1 MNQIDKNDVPAAA
14 QLHEISHVS
23 YVNSEGK
30 GLRVLVVGNSIT
42 LHEAKPEIGWYNSFG
57 MAASAKER
65 DYVHLL
71 MGKIAAAYPDAA
83 FCIAQ
88 VAQWEQ
94 QYANGSAVLPQYAAA
109 RDFGADVIIMRCIEN
124 CHNRTLD
131 PIALKREYGRLVDFL
146 KSNPAAKVILTT
158 GFWKHNGDGVI
169 RAIGEERGYPVV
181 ELGDLG
187 ELDEMKAIGLF
198 EHKGVANH
206 PGDKGMQVIADRIWE
221 VIRNE
226 TI

>member
-1 MNQIDKNDVPAAA
+1 MNQIDKNDVPAVA

-94 QYANGSAVLPQYAAA
+94 QYANGSAVLIQYAAA

-131 PIALKREYGRLVDFL
+131 PVALKREYSKLVDFL
-146 KSNPAAKVILTT
+146 KNNPAAKVILTT

-221 VIRNE
+221 AIQNE
-226 TI
+226 EL

>member
-42 LHEAKPEIGWYNSFG
+42 LHEAKPEIGWYGSFG

-94 QYANGSAVLPQYAAA
+94 QYANGFAVLPQYAAA

-131 PIALKREYGRLVDFL
+131 PMVLKREYSKLVDFL

-158 GFWKHNGDGVI
+158 GFWKHYGDGVI

-206 PGDKGMQVIADRIWE
+206 PGDKGMAEIARLILE
-221 VIRNE
+221 AMNK
-226 TI
+226 

>member
-94 QYANGSAVLPQYAAA
+94 QYANGSAVLPQYAVA

-124 CHNRTLD
+124 CHNRTLNSV
-131 PIALKREYGRLVDFL
+131 ALKREYGKLVDFL

-206 PGDKGMQVIADRIWE
+206 PGDRGMKAIADRIWE
-221 VIRNE
+221 VMEHE

>member
-1 MNQIDKNDVPAAA
+1 MNQIDKNNVPAAA
-14 QLHEISHVS
+14 QLHEISHIT
-23 YVNSEGK
+23 YQNREGK
-30 GLRVLVVGNSIT
+30 GKRFLLVGNSIT
-42 LHEAKPEIGWYNSFG
+42 LHEAKPEIGWHKSHG
-57 MAASAKER
+57 MAASAQER
-65 DYVHLL
+65 DYAHLL
-71 MGKIAAAYPDAA
+71 MAKCASRYPDAV

-88 VAQWEQ
+88 VSRWEQ
-94 QYANGSAVLPQYAAA
+94 QYANGSALLPQYAAA

-131 PIALKREYGRLVDFL
+131 PTALKREYSKLVDYL
-146 KSNPAAKVILTT
+146 KSKPTAKVILTT

-206 PGDKGMQVIADRIWE
+206 PGDQGMKVIAQRIWE
-221 VIRNE
+221 VLEHEEI
-226 TI
+226 

>member
-30 GLRVLVVGNSIT
+30 ALRVLVVGNSIT

-94 QYANGSAVLPQYAAA
+94 QYANGSALLPQYAAA

-131 PIALKREYGRLVDFL
+131 PMVLKREYSKLVDFL

-158 GFWKHNGDGVI
+158 GFWKHYGDGVI

>member
-1 MNQIDKNDVPAAA
+1 MNQIEKNDVPAEA
-14 QLHEISHVS
+14 QLHEISHVT
-23 YVNSEGK
+23 YQNREGK
-30 GLRVLVVGNSIT
+30 GKRILLVGNSIT
-42 LHEAKPEIGWYNSFG
+42 LHEVKPEIGWYESHG
-57 MAASAKER
+57 MAASAKAR
-65 DYVHLL
+65 DYAHLL
-71 MGKIAAAYPDAA
+71 MEKCAARYPDAV

-94 QYANGSAVLPQYAAA
+94 QYANGSALLTQYAAA
-109 RDFGADVIIMRCIEN
+109 RDFCADVIIMRCIEN

-131 PIALKREYGRLVDFL
+131 SIALKREYGRLVDFL

>member
-1 MNQIDKNDVPAAA
+1 MNQIDKNDVPATA

-94 QYANGSAVLPQYAAA
+94 QYANGSALLPQYAAA

-131 PIALKREYGRLVDFL
+131 PMVLKREYSKLVDFL

-158 GFWKHNGDGVI
+158 GFWKHYGDGVI

>member
-14 QLHEISHVS
+14 QLHEISHVT
-23 YVNSEGK
+23 YQNREGK
-30 GLRVLVVGNSIT
+30 GKRILLVGNSIT
-42 LHEAKPEIGWYNSFG
+42 LHEAKPEIGWYGSFG

-65 DYVHLL
+65 DYAHLL
-71 MGKIAAAYPDAA
+71 MEKCTARYPDAV
-83 FCIAQ
+83 FCFAQ

-94 QYANGSAVLPQYAAA
+94 QYTNGSDMLPRYAAA

-131 PIALKREYGRLVDFL
+131 PVALKREYGKLVDFL
-146 KSNPAAKVILTT
+146 KNNPAAKVILTT

-169 RAIGEERGYPVV
+169 RSIGEEQGYPVV

-206 PGDKGMQVIADRIWE
+206 PSDKGMQVIADRIWE

>member
-94 QYANGSAVLPQYAAA
+94 QYANGSALLTQYAAA

-131 PIALKREYGRLVDFL
+131 SVALKREYGKLVDFL

-181 ELGDLG
+181 VLGDLG

-221 VIRNE
+221 VIQNE

>member
-131 PIALKREYGRLVDFL
+131 PMVLKREYSKLVDFL

-158 GFWKHNGDGVI
+158 GFWKHYGDGVI

>member
-14 QLHEISHVS
+14 QLHELSHISF
-23 YVNSEGK
+23 VNPEGN

-42 LHEAKPEIGWYNSFG
+42 LHEKKPEIGWHESHG

-71 MGKIAAAYPDAA
+71 MGKIATAYPDAA

-94 QYANGSAVLPQYAAA
+94 QYANGSAVLPQYTLA

-131 PIALKREYGRLVDFL
+131 PMVLKREYSKLVDFL

-158 GFWKHNGDGVI
+158 GFWKHYGDGVI

>member
-94 QYANGSAVLPQYAAA
+94 QYANGSALLPQYAAA

-131 PIALKREYGRLVDFL
+131 PMVLKREYSKLVDFL

-158 GFWKHNGDGVI
+158 GFWKHYGDGVI

>member
-1 MNQIDKNDVPAAA
+1 MNQIEKNDVPAAA
-14 QLHEISHVS
+14 QLHEIFHVS
-23 YVNSEGK
+23 FVNPEGN

-42 LHEAKPEIGWYNSFG
+42 LHEAKPEIGWHKSHG

-65 DYVHLL
+65 DYAHLL
-71 MGKIAAAYPDAA
+71 MAKCASRYPDAV

-88 VAQWEQ
+88 VSRWEQ
-94 QYANGSAVLPQYAAA
+94 QYANGSALLPQYAAA
-109 RDFGADVIIMRCIEN
+109 RDFGADVIVMRCIEN
-124 CHNRTLD
+124 CPNRTVD
-131 PIALKREYGRLVDFL
+131 PAALKREYSKLVDYL
-146 KSNPAAKVILTT
+146 KSKPTAKVILTT
-158 GFWKHNGDGVI
+158 GFWKHNGDCVI

-221 VIRNE
+221 AMEHEKV
-226 TI
+226 

>member
-23 YVNSEGK
+23 FVNPEGK

-42 LHEAKPEIGWYNSFG
+42 LHEAKPEIGWYKSHG

-71 MGKIAAAYPDAA
+71 MGKIAAAYRDAA

-94 QYANGSAVLPQYAAA
+94 QYANGSAVLIQYAAA

-131 PIALKREYGRLVDFL
+131 PMVLKREYSKLVDFL
-146 KSNPAAKVILTT
+146 KSKPAAKVILTT
-158 GFWKHNGDGVI
+158 GFWKHYGDGVI

>member
-14 QLHEISHVS
+14 QLQKISHIT
-23 YVNSEGK
+23 YQNKEGK
-30 GLRVLVVGNSIT
+30 GKRILLVGNSIT
-42 LHEAKPEIGWYNSFG
+42 LHEVKPEIGWHESHG

-65 DYVHLL
+65 DYAHLL
-71 MGKIAAAYPDAA
+71 MEKCAARYPDAV

-88 VAQWEQ
+88 VSQWEQ
-94 QYANGSAVLPQYAAA
+94 QYTNGSAVLPQYSPA

-131 PIALKREYGRLVDFL
+131 PIALKREYSKLVDFL
-146 KSNPAAKVILTT
+146 KSKPSAKVILTT
-158 GFWKHNGDGVI
+158 GFWKHYGDGVI

-198 EHKGVANH
+198 KHKGVANH
-206 PGDKGMQVIADRIWE
+206 PGDKGMRVIAQRIWE
-221 VIRNE
+221 VLEHEEI
-226 TI
+226 

>member
-94 QYANGSAVLPQYAAA
+94 QYANGSALLTQYAAA

-131 PIALKREYGRLVDFL
+131 PMVLKREYSKLVDFL

-181 ELGDLG
+181 VLGDLG

-221 VIRNE
+221 VIQNE